1 VNDLIGKLIRLHESI
16 IDYPMAGL
24 DLSVWNDDGSGD
36 AYTLRGDVKRK
47 IISTLGLY
55 TDADLVD
62 IAAKNEDGE
71 PEIHIVGSMCTNQYT
86 EDTDIDV
93 HIVVPEDSEFFEDPL
108 FQEQVH
114 NWFKE
119 EENLSYIGKHP
130 IEVYIQFNPNQEL
143 LSDGVY
149 AIFSDEWVKGP
160 KIVPQDYDPYD
171 DFTDLFDD
179 IRSLVKDVDLGLGEL
194 KRDIIDYETVQLAI
208 QKIPANKRGD
218 LHGRLNQKLHEIESD
233 IKDLYKKRREL
244 TKSRE
249 ISSQPRTPEEA
260 LKSVEI
266 AKEWRDKNAI
276 FKFVGRY
283 KYLRVIKE
291 LEQLI
296 DGGIEDQDVPDI
308 KKVVDP

>member
-1 VNDLIGKLIRLHESI
+1 
-16 IDYPMAGL
+16 
-24 DLSVWNDDGSGD
+24 
-36 AYTLRGDVKRK
+36 
-47 IISTLGLY
+47 
-55 TDADLVD
+55 
-62 IAAKNEDGE
+62 
-71 PEIHIVGSMCTNQYT
+71 
-86 EDTDIDV
+86 
-93 HIVVPEDSEFFEDPL
+93 
-108 FQEQVH
+108 
-114 NWFKE
+114 
-119 EENLSYIGKHP
+119 
-130 IEVYIQFNPNQEL
+130 

-149 AIFSDEWVKGP
+149 TIFTDGWVKGP

-194 KRDIIDYETVQLAI
+194 KRDLIDYQTIQLAI
-208 QKIPANKRGD
+208 QRIPANKRGD

-233 IKDLYKKRREL
+233 IKELYRNRQKL

-296 DGGIEDQDVPDI
+296 DGGIEDQDIPDI

>member
-24 DLSVWNDDGSGD
+24 DLSVWNEKGG

-47 IISTLGLY
+47 IISTLRLY
-55 TDADLVD
+55 TDTDL
-62 IAAKNEDGE
+62 INLAAKNEDGE
-71 PEIHIVGSMCTNQYT
+71 PEIHIVGSICTNQYT

-93 HIVVPEDSEFFEDPL
+93 HIVVPEDSEIFEDEL

-114 NWFKE
+114 DWFKE
-119 EENLSYIGKHP
+119 EGNLSYIGKHP
-130 IEVYIQFNPNQEL
+130 IEVYLQFNPNQEL

-149 AIFSDEWVKGP
+149 TIFTDGWVKGP

-194 KRDIIDYETVQLAI
+194 KRDIIDYQTIQLAI
-208 QKIPANKRGD
+208 QRIPANKRGD

-233 IKDLYKKRREL
+233 IKELYRNRQKL

-266 AKEWRDKNAI
+266 AKEWRDRNAI